1 MRTRRTVV
9 VAARLLLQTRR
20 PVVSTTSSALSF
32 GELER
37 TMWQRSAAAY
47 ADSFAKVTVQAA
59 NALLDGAAVLLT
71 PAAAMANVTMVAPAK
86 VGAHNEAAVPAP
98 RQRTAADSVALLP
111 AQMRV
116 LDVATGTGL
125 IAAAAAERG
134 ASEVVGVDMSQAML
148 DLCAP
153 VAKAHP
159 GVVTFVLGDA
169 EKLPLPDASFDAVIL
184 GFVLLHLPEPSKA
197 LSEAFRVL
205 KPGGKVAYSVWEPP
219 ERGTAAFQMLL
230 GAIR

>member
-1 MRTRRTVV
+1 M
-9 VAARLLLQTRR
+9 VAVRLLMTRR
-20 PVVSTTSSALSF
+20 PILSTTSSALAF

-71 PAAAMANVTMVAPAK
+71 PAAAMEKVMTVAPAK

-111 AQMRV
+111 APTKMRV

-153 VAKAHP
+153 VAQAHP

-169 EKLPLPDASFDAVIL
+169 EQLPLPDASFDAVIL
-184 GFVLLHLPEPSKA
+184 GFVLLHLPEPAKA

-219 ERGTAAFQMLL
+219 ERGNAAFQMLL